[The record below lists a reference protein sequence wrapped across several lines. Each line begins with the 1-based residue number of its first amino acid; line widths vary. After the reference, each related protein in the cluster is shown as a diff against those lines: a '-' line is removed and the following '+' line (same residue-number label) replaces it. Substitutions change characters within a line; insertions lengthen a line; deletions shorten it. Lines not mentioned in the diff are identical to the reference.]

1 MNSVIAQLKQHQLAI
16 IGVIVALIS
25 TGLFMARSGLIDEL
39 TLKEA
44 ELNSRLRII
53 NQNVKNSK
61 NISDDVATLAG
72 YVTEIEAHLFA
83 SDERSVNVDF
93 FYSFEDRLDVHV
105 SDVNQ
110 LKISGSGLGKDGPN
124 ELKIYSAI
132 NYDINVTADFQDI
145 VEFLY
150 EIHAADAL
158 MRVAGFQI
166 DQAKHSVEKLSAN
179 IRVVVLAEKNKN

>member
-1 MNSVIAQLKQHQLAI
+1 M
-16 IGVIVALIS
+16 
-25 TGLFMARSGLIDEL
+25 
-39 TLKEA
+39 
-44 ELNSRLRII
+44 
-53 NQNVKNSK
+53 
-61 NISDDVATLAG
+61 
-72 YVTEIEAHLFA
+72 
-83 SDERSVNVDF
+83 NVDF